1 MNCSDA
7 GNYNITAEAIVRG
20 VCDYLGINLAGIN
33 DQKEIPSAYALKQN
47 YPNPFNPLTKIDVQL
62 KQSGGNIRLSI
73 VDISG
78 NEIKVLANNYIP
90 AGVKSFQW
98 DSKDRNG
105 KPVPSGLA
113 VEMDG

>member
-1 MNCSDA
+1 M
-7 GNYNITAEAIVRG
+7 
-20 VCDYLGINLAGIN
+20 
-33 DQKEIPSAYALKQN
+33 KQN
-47 YPNPFNPLTKIDVQL
+47 YPNPFNPLTNIDVQL

-78 NEIKVLANNYIP
+78 NEIKVLANNNIP

-105 KPVPSGLA
+105 KPVPSGVYFYHL
-113 VEMDG
+113 ETSSFKTSKKMILIK